1 MNTDLPS
8 TDEVREAL
16 AQLNT
21 AQLDLLAGLSG
32 VSIRALYKLKAGAT
46 SNPGLETVRAFLPHV
61 AVARRAA

>member
-1 MNTDLPS
+1 
-8 TDEVREAL
+8 VRDAL

-32 VSIRALYKLKAGAT
+32 VSTRALYKLIAGET

-61 AVARRAA
+61 MTARQAA